1 MCLVVRREIMAVWRF
16 SISNAMALALSISS
30 SYAGPCTP
38 EIGQLR
44 AGIEVW
50 LAAGPSAPQSV
61 AAMLHHQ
68 PTPSSVAAAQERLAR
83 LSAQTIAALTHGT
96 RGACRQRAASRSTF
110 RRPGREIAG
119 VRYR

>member
-1 MCLVVRREIMAVWRF
+1 MAVRRFA
-16 SISNAMALALSISS
+16 ISNAMALALSIST

-38 EIGQLR
+38 EIGRMR
-44 AGIEVW
+44 AGIGAW

-68 PTPSSVAAAQERLAR
+68 PTPGSVAAAEERLAR
-83 LSAQTIAALTHGT
+83 LSARAIAALAHGY
-96 RGACRQRAASRSTF
+96 RGPPPACRIRAGAAA
-110 RRPGREIAG
+110 GRDTAG